1 MFSSKDTQS
10 EVSYINAWHKKQT
23 AVAYL
28 LNFIFNTKQLKLA
41 SAFRLLSEACSAAA
55 RELQKVKHV
64 AVEQS
69 ATENSIFSSSE
80 IQMIQ
85 ESTPELQADVT
96 EVKKRKARDPNQPK
110 RPLSAYLS
118 FQLKTRQAVKD
129 SLGESATQKEILSEI
144 AERWSKLNDDERKP
158 FEEEARKAR
167 EQYDKEM
174 TAYRSSESK
183 NNSNALL
190 TKENPVETH
199 IKTPPLQKDLEE
211 SKESLKTVS
220 IVEVNDTNTSKN
232 NINEVVKEKKR
243 KHKKKGDGSHLS
255 SDGNASLKEEK
266 KERKKHKK
274 KEGHVEKG

>member
-1 MFSSKDTQS
+1 
-10 EVSYINAWHKKQT
+10 
-23 AVAYL
+23 
-28 LNFIFNTKQLKLA
+28 
-41 SAFRLLSEACSAAA
+41 
-55 RELQKVKHV
+55 
-64 AVEQS
+64 
-69 ATENSIFSSSE
+69 
-80 IQMIQ
+80 
-85 ESTPELQADVT
+85 
-96 EVKKRKARDPNQPK
+96 
-110 RPLSAYLS
+110 
-118 FQLKTRQAVKD
+118 
-129 SLGESATQKEILSEI
+129 
-144 AERWSKLNDDERKP
+144 
-158 FEEEARKAR
+158 
-167 EQYDKEM
+167 M

-220 IVEVNDTNTSKN
+220 IVEEVNDTNTSKN